1 MLEKPT
7 IILVEDNDMIRGAMA
22 EHLEYCGYRVL
33 ATGQPV
39 VALGWLAKEPS
50 VSLLATDYVLPE
62 ITGAALIRMS
72 LSMRPSLPTLLVT
85 ARTTPPRDL
94 PATDIPLLTKPFGFD
109 DLEHAVHQAM
119 CQGNGPVRRAT
130 DTSLAT

>member
-39 VALGWLAKEPS
+39 VALGWLA
-50 VSLLATDYVLPE
+50 
-62 ITGAALIRMS
+62 I
-72 LSMRPSLPTLLVT
+72 
-85 ARTTPPRDL
+85 
-94 PATDIPLLTKPFGFD
+94 
-109 DLEHAVHQAM
+109 
-119 CQGNGPVRRAT
+119 
-130 DTSLAT
+130 